1 MFGVHPLFGDYV
13 DAIHARGGYLA
24 KVVMNIPE
32 PERAPGE
39 RFVDKLDRY
48 HDWLVNNGS
57 SHRVDV
63 LWLDQYA
70 PHGDEMPILGF
81 RGTKVLPLVG
91 RLKEEFKL
99 AFPPLV
105 HPKASVSPMATLE
118 EGVFIGAG
126 SVIPPNTRVGAFSL
140 INRGVVLGH
149 DVIVE
154 RCVVVSPSAC
164 TASGVC
170 LCEGSVVGIGAT
182 IVDDVTIGSGA
193 YVAGGA
199 VVLRDVLP
207 ETLVA
212 GVPAVVKKVF
222 SGDKA

>member
-1 MFGVHPLFGDYV
+1 
-13 DAIHARGGYLA
+13 
-24 KVVMNIPE
+24 
-32 PERAPGE
+32 
-39 RFVDKLDRY
+39 
-48 HDWLVNNGS
+48 
-57 SHRVDV
+57 
-63 LWLDQYA
+63 
-70 PHGDEMPILGF
+70 
-81 RGTKVLPLVG
+81 
-91 RLKEEFKL
+91 
-99 AFPPLV
+99 
-105 HPKASVSPMATLE
+105 MATLE
-118 EGVFIGAG
+118 EGIFIGAG
-126 SVIPPNTRVGAFSL
+126 SVIPPNTRVGPFSL
-140 INRGVVLGH
+140 INRGVTLGH

-164 TASGVC
+164 TASGVR

-199 VVLRDVLP
+199 VVLQDVQP